1 MKRNMYKIIKKVNQ
15 HWVILGL
22 LMIFSAPVLGQEF
35 TEIKRQSPT
44 AVAALAELRLGD
56 SLPDFLIPNLI
67 NSDGRPV
74 RTGDFSDRLLLLDFW
89 SVTCSGCVAAM
100 PKMAALQKQFG
111 SRIKVLP
118 VNQEER
124 GRVAAFWKSSPYT
137 RSLKLPSVVEDTL
150 LSAYFRHRYLPHE
163 VWVYKGKVIGI
174 TGADYVDA
182 GGVQKVLSGER
193 MSWPLKN
200 DFYKFDQRQTLFTV
214 DTTQFTP
221 GGAALDYAA
230 ISGYQRGVNSDGLSG
245 GMGIVR
251 DPAKKTVRLY
261 MLNTALYTAYV
272 LLSNG
277 AREIRKMI
285 RPTVGLSPNQ
295 VVWEVADR
303 DRFEYR
309 GKALSGYQQDWI
321 PVNAFCFESIHA
333 DTGQSDQQVYRKGM
347 EELNGLF
354 GLNVGWRRRR
364 EKVYVMKK
372 DVSGPKVQALKT
384 GLNALSLV
392 NRLNQNDNSPYV
404 FEESGSEALLPEE
417 LLKLKDFTELGR
429 ALKPYGLLLVQQERE
444 VDKLVFAESTPLLPD
459 GKLSWEYQRRKGLE
473 KTLRPVSP
481 EENTAFLEH
490 NKKLPG
496 VITLPS
502 GLQYKVL
509 RKGGGKSPL
518 PASKIRVHYTGMQV
532 NGKIFESTLENGIP
546 KVLRLSDM
554 IPGWVQALPLMCEG
568 DKWMLYLPSSLAY
581 GSRTGGGMFPAN
593 STLIFEL
600 ELIRVM
606 P

>member
-1 MKRNMYKIIKKVNQ
+1 MCKIIKTVKRRYV
-15 HWVILGL
+15 LFGL
-22 LMIFSAPVLGQEF
+22 LMSLTVSVLGQGF
-35 TEIKRQSPT
+35 TEIKRPSTPT
-44 AVAALAELRLGD
+44 VAALPELRVGD
-56 SLPDFLIPNLI
+56 SLPDFVIPNLI
-67 NSDGRPV
+67 NTDGRPI
-74 RTGDFSDRLLLLDFW
+74 RTGDFRDRLLLLDFW

-100 PKMAALQKQFG
+100 PEMAALQKQFG
-111 SRIKVLP
+111 NRIKVLP
-118 VNQEER
+118 VNQEDR
-124 GRVAAFWKSSPYT
+124 DRVAAFWKSSSYT
-137 RSLKLPSVVEDTL
+137 KNLQLPSVVEDSL
-150 LSAYFRHRYLPHE
+150 FSAYFRHRYLPHE

-200 DFYKFDQRQTLFTV
+200 DFYKFDRRQVQFKI
-214 DTTQFTP
+214 DTTQFSPSDT
-221 GGAALDYAA
+221 ALDYAA
-230 ISGYQRGVNSDGLSG
+230 VSGYRSGVNSDGLSG

-251 DPAKKTVRLY
+251 DPEKKTVRLY
-261 MLNTALYTAYV
+261 LINTALYTAFV
-272 LLSNG
+272 LLSNNTG
-277 AREIRKMI
+277 EIRKMI

-295 VVWEVADR
+295 MVWEVADR

-309 GKALSGYQQDWI
+309 GRTLSGYQQDWI
-321 PVNAFCFESIHA
+321 PVNSFCFESLHA

-347 EELNGLF
+347 EELNGIL
-354 GLNVGWRRRR
+354 GLNVGWRRRK
-364 EKVYVMKK
+364 EKVYVLKK
-372 DVSGPKVQALKT
+372 DVSGPKVLAQKT

-392 NRLNQNDNSPYV
+392 NRLNQDENSPYI
-404 FEESGSEALLPEE
+404 FEESGSEAVLPEE
-417 LLKLKDFTELGR
+417 LLKLKDLTELAG
-429 ALKPYGLLLVQQERE
+429 ALQPYGLLLEQQERE
-444 VDKLVFAESTPLLPD
+444 VDKLVFCENIPLLPD
-459 GKLSWEYQRRKGLE
+459 GNLIGEYQRRKAQE

-481 EENTAFLEH
+481 EENTGFLER
-490 NKKLPG
+490 NKNLPG

-518 PASKIRVHYTGMQV
+518 PASKIRVHYTGTQV
-532 NGKIFESTLENGIP
+532 NGKIFESTLENGIS

-554 IPGWVQALPLMCEG
+554 IPGWIQALPLMREG
-568 DKWMLYLPSSLAY
+568 DKWILYLPSALAY
-581 GSRTGGGMFPAN
+581 GSSTGGGMFPAN

>member
-1 MKRNMYKIIKKVNQ
+1 M
-15 HWVILGL
+15 LGL
-22 LMIFSAPVLGQEF
+22 LMSLTAPVLGQEF
-35 TEIKRQSPT
+35 TEIKRQGTT
-44 AVAALAELRLGD
+44 AVAALMELQVGD

-74 RTGDFSDRLLLLDFW
+74 RSGDFRDRLLLLDFW

-124 GRVAAFWKSSPYT
+124 GRVVAFWKSSPYT
-137 RSLKLPSVVEDTL
+137 KNLKLPSVVEDTL
-150 LSAYFRHRYLPHE
+150 FSTYFRHRYLPHE

-182 GGVQKVLSGER
+182 GSVQKVLSGER

-200 DFYKFDQRQTLFTV
+200 DFYKFDQRQVLFKL
-214 DTTQFTP
+214 DTAQFSP
-221 GGAALDYAA
+221 GSAALDYAA
-230 ISGYQRGVNSDGLSG
+230 ISGYRSGVNSDGLSG

-251 DPAKKTVRLY
+251 DPVKKTVRLY
-261 MLNTALYTAYV
+261 LINTALYSAYV
-272 LLSNG
+272 LLSNNTG
-277 AREIRKMI
+277 EMRQMI

-321 PVNAFCFESIHA
+321 PVNAFCFESLHA
-333 DTGQSDQQVYRKGM
+333 DTGQNDQQIYRKGM
-347 EELNGLF
+347 EELNGLL
-354 GLNVGWRRRR
+354 GLNVGWIRRK
-364 EKVYVMKK
+364 EKVYVLKK
-372 DVSGPKVQALKT
+372 DGPSSKEQPLKA

-392 NRLNQNDNSPYV
+392 NRLNQNENSPYI
-404 FEESGSEALLPEE
+404 FEESASTELLPEG
-417 LLKLKDFTELGR
+417 LLKLKDLTELAR
-429 ALKPYGLLLVQQERE
+429 ALKPYGLLLEQQMRE

-459 GKLSWEYQRRKGLE
+459 RKLSREYQRRKALE

-481 EENTAFLEH
+481 AENAAFLER

-509 RKGGGKSPL
+509 SKGSGKSPMGV
-518 PASKIRVHYTGMQV
+518 SKIRVHYTGMQV
-532 NGKIFESTLENGIP
+532 NGKIFESTLESGSP
-546 KVLRLSDM
+546 KVMRLSDM

-568 DKWMLYLPSSLAY
+568 DKWMLYLPATLAY
-581 GSRTGGGMFPAN
+581 GSSTGGGMFPAN